1 MSGESESEEVGPIAH
16 HNVAVLQTRDRA
28 EMDTI
33 VGTPA
38 LRGLIWRRLD
48 DTHALVDPTAVLA
61 LNERLVAIGVNATV
75 GELHASEA

>member
-1 MSGESESEEVGPIAH
+1 MSAESESEEVGPIAH

-38 LRGLIWRRLD
+38 LRGLVWRRLD
-48 DTHALVDPTAVLA
+48 DTHALVDPTAVLT
-61 LNERLVAIGVNATV
+61 LYERLEVVGISATV
-75 GELHASEA
+75 GELHESEA